1 VAKGGDCPLKEN
13 AMLGRISFPVITLV
27 LVTSWSH
34 LHGADRPDDPVEKA
48 LTAYCEKHKLARGKL
63 ESYELD
69 LIPRTKVFRYELP
82 AAPAKEA
89 WMSLGVRFAF
99 VFVDSKTG
107 RLLEFK
113 RTGLEAPHPFYAP
126 LFAEMKKAGRKVKT
140 EKEATTVLRNLMVL
154 EGYLWS
160 VEVNPGR
167 AKAIEA
173 RGQYRGRP
181 NTFFGGIYNWR
192 SGDDLGLE
200 VDAEGYVTKLLGGHV
215 R

>member
-1 VAKGGDCPLKEN
+1 
-13 AMLGRISFPVITLV
+13 MFGRISFVVITLV
-27 LVTSWSH
+27 IVTSWSR
-34 LHGADRPDDPVEKA
+34 LHGADDPDDPVEKA
-48 LTAYCEKHKLARGKL
+48 LTTYCEKHKLARGKF

-69 LIPRTKVFRYELP
+69 LVPGTKVFRFKLP
-82 AAPAKEA
+82 PAPGKEA

-107 RLLEFK
+107 RVFDIKLTSREP
-113 RTGLEAPHPFYAP
+113 PHPFHTT
-126 LFAEMKKAGRKVKT
+126 LFEEMKKAGRKVKT

-160 VEVNPGR
+160 VQAEPSR

-173 RGQYRGRP
+173 HGQYRGRP
-181 NTFFGGIYNWR
+181 NTFFGGIMNWMG
-192 SGDDLGLE
+192 GDDVGLE
-200 VDAEGYVTKLLGGHV
+200 VDKDGYVTNLLGGHV

>member
-1 VAKGGDCPLKEN
+1 
-13 AMLGRISFPVITLV
+13 MLGRISFPVITLV
-27 LVTSWSH
+27 LVTSWTH

-107 RLLEFK
+107 RLFECKLTS
-113 RTGLEAPHPFYAP
+113 REAPHPFYMA
-126 LFAEMKKAGRKVKT
+126 LFEGMKKAGRKVKT

-160 VEVNPGR
+160 VEANPNR

-173 RGQYRGRP
+173 RGRFRGRP
-181 NTFFGGIYNWR
+181 NTFSGGNYSWMN
-192 SGDDLGLE
+192 GDEVGLE
-200 VDAEGYVTKLLGGHV
+200 VDEDGYVTKLLGAHI